1 MQKYSRSG
9 GAIFARLAG
18 IFMVAVCLTS
28 PRESRAEAS
37 ASTVAERYVQCS
49 RPLLRI
55 GDAIASQGNGGYGI
69 EVQGERYF
77 FVFDE
82 RLTFS
87 LLSAD
92 GSAGVA
98 HVKIDQ
104 SPSEFSEQA
113 RWRERWMEDIAERS
127 GVPLIRQG
135 QTGKVTLFTVN
146 KKALTGKSAGLSVLV
161 DPQHKVFVQWEW
173 DNSTNYAG
181 PQDVVAV
188 QAATWKNLLPCL
200 AK

>member
-1 MQKYSRSG
+1 MQKCSRSG
-9 GAIFARLAG
+9 GAILARLAG
-18 IFMVAVCLTS
+18 IIVLAICLTS
-28 PRESRAEAS
+28 PQESRAEAS
-37 ASTVAERYVQCS
+37 AVTVAERYVQCT

-55 GDAIASQGNGGYGI
+55 GDAIASEGNGGYGI

-87 LLSAD
+87 LLLAD
-92 GSAGVA
+92 GSAGIA
-98 HVKIDQ
+98 HVKIDR
-104 SPSEFSEQA
+104 SPSEFNEQA
-113 RWRERWMEDIAERS
+113 RWRERWLEDIAERS

-135 QTGKVTLFTVN
+135 QTGGVTLFTVN
-146 KKALTGKSAGLSVLV
+146 KKALSGKSAGLSVLI
-161 DPQHKVFVQWEW
+161 DPRHKAFVQWEW
-173 DNSTNYAG
+173 DNSTKYAG